1 LPERLPSARVEA
13 HLALTLFEGGRK
25 VSENRYE
32 LTLAAASWVR
42 IAKGLNPCVVDA
54 AKASAALWER
64 TGCSPRWSD
73 TLPQAFGPQ
82 PVVVC
87 DYGWT
92 QVEAQRK
99 RFLDSLAAG
108 GRVLLYQPGQNLKTI
123 LPEVVRSFR
132 AGDGEVVNMRVPE
145 SPAFEGV
152 EVLDLRWF
160 DRGDRSTPI
169 ATHGS
174 FLLTENAAVTVL
186 ANYVPT
192 HAYLRTEM
200 KKEQDG
206 GVIFTVRHGKGL
218 IFVTQMAHELG
229 VRDPV
234 AARLL
239 RNLMDM
245 N

>member
-1 LPERLPSARVEA
+1 
-13 HLALTLFEGGRK
+13 
-25 VSENRYE
+25 
-32 LTLAAASWVR
+32 
-42 IAKGLNPCVVDA
+42 VVDA
-54 AKASAALWER
+54 AKTSAPVWER
-64 TGCSPRWSD
+64 LGCSPRWSD
-73 TLPQAFGPQ
+73 TLPEAFGPQ

-87 DYGWT
+87 DYGWA
-92 QVEAQRK
+92 QDEAQRK
-99 RFLDSLAAG
+99 RFLDNIAAG
-108 GRVLLYQPGQNLKTI
+108 GRVLLYQPGQSLKAL

-174 FLLTENAAVTVL
+174 FLLTENSAVTVL

-192 HAYLRTEM
+192 HAYLRAEM

-206 GVIFTVRHGKGL
+206 GVIFTVCHGKGL
-218 IFVTQMAHELG
+218 IVVTQMAHELG

-239 RNLMDM
+239 LNLMDM